1 MSKPGPTPAKMT
13 FLEHLDELRRRIIIS
28 LLAVVIAFALCFTFA
43 QQIFDFLMGPLRT
56 ALPEGGE
63 LIATAVPEIFL
74 LYLKMSFFA
83 GIFLASPIILS
94 QVWLFVAPGL
104 YRNEKRYA
112 VPFVFMGTGFFLGGA
127 SFGHFVVFPYAAHF
141 LTTYGGEN
149 ISVLLTVSQ
158 VFSFYSKFILGMGF
172 VFEIPTLVFVLARM
186 GLVTPRFLWAKFKYA
201 VLLIFVVAAIITP
214 TPDVVTQSLLAV
226 PMIGLYILS
235 IGIAWLCARQRE
247 RAPENG
253 PDSGNDETEDRRW
266 D

>member
-1 MSKPGPTPAKMT
+1 MSKLGPPPAKMT

-28 LLAVVIAFALCFTFA
+28 LLAVAIAFALCFTFA
-43 QQIFDFLMGPLRT
+43 QQIFDFLMGPLRA
-56 ALPEGGE
+56 ALPPGGE

-83 GIFLASPIILS
+83 GIFLASPVILS

-112 VPFVFMGTGFFLGGA
+112 VPFIFLGTGFFLGGA

-141 LTTYGGEN
+141 LTTFGGDS
-149 ISVLLTVSQ
+149 IDILLTVSL
-158 VFSFYSKFILGMGF
+158 VFGFYSKFILGMGL

-186 GLVTPRFLWAKFKYA
+186 GLVTPGFLWAKFKYA
-201 VLLIFVVAAIITP
+201 VLLIFVTAAIITP
-214 TPDVVTQSLLAV
+214 TPDVVTQSLLAI

-235 IGIAWLCARQRE
+235 IGIAWLCGRE
-247 RAPENG
+247 GESPEESSTDLTR
-253 PDSGNDETEDRRW
+253 PD
-266 D
+266 

>member
-1 MSKPGPTPAKMT
+1 MSKLRPAPAKMT

-28 LLAVVIAFALCFTFA
+28 LLGIVIAFALCFTFA
-43 QQIFDFLMGPLRT
+43 QQIFDFLMRPLRT

-83 GIFLASPIILS
+83 GIFLASPVILS
-94 QVWLFVAPGL
+94 QVWLFVTPGL

-112 VPFVFMGTGFFLGGA
+112 VPFVFLGTGFFLGGA

-141 LTTYGGEN
+141 LTAFGGEN

-158 VFSFYSKFILGMGF
+158 VFSFYSKFILGMGL
-172 VFEIPTLVFVLARM
+172 VFEIPTFVFVLARI

-201 VLLIFVVAAIITP
+201 VLLIFVIAAIITP

-235 IGIAWLCARQRE
+235 IGIAWLCGRE
-247 RAPENG
+247 QEGASENEK
-253 PDSGNDETEDRRW
+253 DETEDSRW

>member
-1 MSKPGPTPAKMT
+1 MSKLGPPPAKMT

-43 QQIFDFLMGPLRT
+43 KQIFDFLMGPLRA
-56 ALPEGGE
+56 ALPPGGE

-112 VPFVFMGTGFFLGGA
+112 VPFIFLGTGFFLGGA

-141 LTTYGGEN
+141 LTTFGGDS
-149 ISVLLTVSQ
+149 IDILLTVSL
-158 VFSFYSKFILGMGF
+158 VFGFYSKFILGMGL

-186 GLVTPRFLWAKFKYA
+186 GLVTPGFLWAKFKYA
-201 VLLIFVVAAIITP
+201 VLLIFVTAAIITP
-214 TPDVVTQSLLAV
+214 TPDVVTQSLLAI

-235 IGIAWLCARQRE
+235 IGIAWLCGRE
-247 RAPENG
+247 GESLEESSTDLTR
-253 PDSGNDETEDRRW
+253 PD
-266 D
+266 

>member
-1 MSKPGPTPAKMT
+1 MSKLGPPPAKMT

-43 QQIFDFLMGPLRT
+43 QQIFDFLMSPLRA
-56 ALPEGGE
+56 ALPPGGE

-112 VPFVFMGTGFFLGGA
+112 VPFIFLGTGFFLGGA

-141 LTTYGGEN
+141 LTTFGGDS
-149 ISVLLTVSQ
+149 IDILLTVSL
-158 VFSFYSKFILGMGF
+158 VFGFYSKFILGMGL

-186 GLVTPRFLWAKFKYA
+186 GLVTPGFLWAKFKYA
-201 VLLIFVVAAIITP
+201 VLLIFVTAAIITP
-214 TPDVVTQSLLAV
+214 TPDVVTQSLLAI

-235 IGIAWLCARQRE
+235 IGIAWLCGRE
-247 RAPENG
+247 GESLEESSTDLTR
-253 PDSGNDETEDRRW
+253 PD
-266 D
+266 